1 MRHCFHMV
9 DVFSPQPFGG
19 NQLAVVTKAE
29 RLSTDAMQ
37 KIARE
42 FNFAETTFVLAPED
56 RDNTCRVRIFTPKA
70 ELAFAGH
77 PTLGTACVLAMET
90 PEGSKRRLLLEEKAG
105 IIPVDVERIDGVLY
119 GTLTLPGVV
128 ETPGNAPAQSL
139 MASVLSLAPQD
150 VVEVFFASVGVA
162 FCYVRLASSEA
173 VDCALLD
180 KPVWKSVLGDA
191 WSPNVFVFAGDTG
204 RSGELYARMFA
215 PALGV
220 EEDPA
225 TGSAAAAL
233 VGALSARPGFVGKT
247 LNLSIR
253 QGVAMGRPGVIEAL
267 ARKQGSVLQSIS
279 VRGAASYVASGEIEA
294 PP

>member
-1 MRHCFHMV
+1 MRHRFHIV

-29 RLSTDAMQ
+29 QLSADAMQ

-56 RDNTCRVRIFTPKA
+56 PDNTCRVRIFTPKA

-90 PEGSKRRLLLEEKAG
+90 PEGGKRRLLLEEKAG
-105 IIPVDVERIDGVLY
+105 IIPVEVERIDGVLY

-139 MASVLSLAPQD
+139 MASALSLAPQD
-150 VVEVFFASVGVA
+150 VGEVFFASVGVA
-162 FCYVRLASSEA
+162 FCFVRLASNDA

-191 WSPNVFVFAGDTG
+191 WSPNVFAFAGDTG

-233 VGALSARPGFVGKT
+233 VGALAARPGFVGKT
-247 LNLSIR
+247 LNFSIR

-279 VRGAASYVASGEIEA
+279 VRGATAYVASGEIEA